1 MKLPIGTKIIG
12 VGAAVPP
19 NVVTNVD
26 LEKLVETSDEWIE
39 TRTGIRERRVVS
51 EEGTCSDLAIEAAR
65 DALGFAGI
73 DGSRIDLVIVATST
87 PDNLYPSTACMV
99 QAAIGATQA
108 FAFDMEAACTGIVYA
123 LTVGQ
128 HFIALGTCKT
138 VLIVGVDIHSRFL
151 NWEDRSTCI
160 LFGDGAGAFVLE
172 ASETEN
178 EILATYLRADGKGGH
193 LLHIP
198 NTGAGYP
205 HGGKRAPKEMDRFLQ
220 MNGRAIYEFAVNAV
234 PEAVRAACSKA
245 GIDVKDIDFLVPHQ
259 ANKRIIKAAA
269 DRLGMKEEQLISN
282 VDEYGNTSAASI
294 PLAFTGSITRGQVK
308 APATCCLV
316 GFGGGLTWG
325 SAIIRWTAVDHRTI
339 KVSSKSGSASKT
351 KESSSKPNQK
361 AGKQK

>member
-26 LEKLVETSDEWIE
+26 LEKLVETSDDWIE
-39 TRTGIRERRVVS
+39 TRTGIRSRRVVTD
-51 EEGTCSDLAIEAAR
+51 EETCTDLAIGAAT

-73 DGSRIDLVIVATST
+73 AGDKIDLVIVATST

-99 QAAIGATQA
+99 QAAIGAPHA

-138 VLIVGVDIHSRFL
+138 VLVVGVDIHSRFL

-160 LFGDGAGAFVLE
+160 LFGDGAGAFVLQ
-172 ASETEN
+172 ASDTEN

-198 NTGAGYP
+198 NTGAGFP
-205 HGGKRAPKEMDRFLQ
+205 HGGKPAPKETHRFLQ

-234 PEAVRAACSKA
+234 PE
-245 GIDVKDIDFLVPHQ
+245 
-259 ANKRIIKAAA
+259 
-269 DRLGMKEEQLISN
+269 
-282 VDEYGNTSAASI
+282 
-294 PLAFTGSITRGQVK
+294 
-308 APATCCLV
+308 
-316 GFGGGLTWG
+316 
-325 SAIIRWTAVDHRTI
+325 
-339 KVSSKSGSASKT
+339 
-351 KESSSKPNQK
+351 
-361 AGKQK
+361 